1 MQTKFRLSIL
11 FFITA
16 FVVFSSCSKKTNKE
30 GRYIPKTAGVV
41 FLLNGESMSAK
52 LPWDEIKQNDLFK
65 SLSADTSLESYIKST
80 LENPENTGIDTK
92 KNLLFFIVKDSLGGY
107 VGFEGTVKDAAKF
120 KAYNT
125 AVSKGAA
132 ESDKDGVHFFKTERI
147 TSSYDKEK
155 FVIIIDAPEMNNANR
170 FGRTPSPASKRDA
183 IATATQIYNLSE
195 DNSLAKDEKFSDLVS
210 TKSDILF
217 WVSAHSFMGDSASM
231 AELSMLNI
239 TKLYED
245 SYMTGAVNFDNGKIN
260 VDVKSYAG
268 KELTD
273 LYKKYSGTTL
283 NTDMIKRIPAKD
295 VVFLFALS
303 FKPEG
308 LKEFLKITG
317 LDGFANM
324 GAAKLG
330 LTFDDFIKANKG
342 DILVS
347 VSDIKKDS
355 NGRPNM
361 NALFAASIGDKNAF
375 GKLIEAG
382 NKLAGEMG
390 PDAEKMISY
399 KSDDKFFALGT
410 DKASVDKFVSSANNS
425 NFGFLDKITGS
436 SSAFYLNLPLLMTS
450 LNDQSAKDSLDNIA
464 FETTIKTW
472 DNIIATGGGFKDGA
486 STMHLEF
493 NLMDKNTNSLKQ
505 LNKYIGTIGSIQE
518 QKKIQREKW
527 MNDAMAPATAD
538 TSSIIPVPAP

>member
-1 MQTKFRLSIL
+1 MQTRSRLSIL

-52 LPWDEIKQNDLFK
+52 LPWEEIKQNDLFK

-80 LENPENTGIDTK
+80 LDNPENTGIDTK
-92 KNLLFFIVKDSLGGY
+92 KNLLFFVVKDSLGGY

-120 KAYNT
+120 KAYNA
-125 AVSKGAA
+125 AVSKGAV
-132 ESDKDGVHFFKTERI
+132 ESDKDGIHFFKTERI

-155 FVIIIDAPEMNNANR
+155 FVVIIDAPEMSNTNS
-170 FGRTPSPASKRDA
+170 FGRSSSKRDA
-183 IATATQIYNLSE
+183 IATATQVYNLSE
-195 DNSLAKDEKFSDLVS
+195 DNSLAKDEKFSNLVS

-217 WVSAHSFMGDSASM
+217 WVSAHSLMSDNASM
-231 AELSMLNI
+231 AALSMLNI
-239 TKLYED
+239 GKLYED
-245 SYMTGAVNFDNGKIN
+245 SYMTGAINFDNGKIN

-273 LYKKYSGTTL
+273 LYKKYGGTTL

-295 VVFLFALS
+295 VVFLLAIS
-303 FKPEG
+303 YKPEG

-317 LDGFANM
+317 MDGFVNM

-330 LTFDDFIKANKG
+330 ITFDDFTKANKG
-342 DILVS
+342 DVLVS

-355 NGRPNM
+355 SGRTNV
-361 NALFAASIGDKNAF
+361 NALFATAIADKNAF

-382 NKLAGEMG
+382 NKISAEMLG
-390 PDAEKMISY
+390 PDADKFISY
-399 KSDDKFFALGT
+399 KSDDKFFAIGT
-410 DKASVDKFVSSANNS
+410 DKPSVEKFVSSANNS
-425 NFGFLDKITGS
+425 NPGFLDKI
-436 SSAFYLNLPLLMTS
+436 SSASSALYLNLPLLMTS
-450 LNDQSAKDSLDNIA
+450 LNDQSSKDSLDNIA

-472 DNIIATGGGFKDGA
+472 ENIIATGGGFKDGA
-486 STMHLEF
+486 STSHIEF

-505 LNKYIGTIGSIQE
+505 LNKYIGTIGSIEE
-518 QKKIQREKW
+518 QKRLKREKW
-527 MNDAMAPATAD
+527 MNEAMTEPATVD
-538 TSSIIPVPAP
+538 TLSVIPETK